1 MTKQQAIKK
10 YNLIKLEQK
19 EDFDKQHN
27 IETWRGEIEDGETK
41 KIYTMTDEFSKVMGD
56 TTPTFFLIQQIIYK
70 NKFVRW
76 GKTDSY
82 RHKTITRTY
91 EIKRA

>member
-10 YNLIKLEQK
+10 YNLIKQEQK
-19 EDFDKQHN
+19 EEFDKQHN
-27 IETWRGEIEDGETK
+27 IETWRSEIEDENEKT
-41 KIYTMTDEFSKVMGD
+41 IYTMTDEFSKVMGD
-56 TTPTFFLIQQIIYK
+56 TTPTFFLIQQKIYK
-70 NKFVRW
+70 NKYVRW
-76 GKTDSY
+76 DKTDSY